1 MKKTSEIML
10 PLVAGLAIALG
21 IIIGRSTK
29 PSQTAAPIVMQ
40 QPGNKLSEILNLID
54 ASYVDTVDVEQ
65 MVEEAIPT
73 VLDKLDP
80 HTLYIPAEEMQQV
93 NEEMEGNFGGIGVQF
108 SIQEDTVVIVS
119 VISGGP
125 SSQLGILPG
134 DRIIAVADTAFTG
147 KKINNTNVMKSL
159 RGEIGTT
166 VRITVLRGNSRLDFN
181 ITRGLIPINSVD
193 VAYMVDN
200 SLGYIKIDRFA
211 QTTYDEMLRAIAQL
225 KNSGCTRLLVDLR
238 GNSGGLL
245 DIAIKMCNEFL
256 HKGDLIVYTEG
267 RMQPR
272 ADVRANGMGTCQDMD
287 LTVLIDEYSASASEI
302 FAGSMQDNDRATI
315 VGRRSFGKGLV
326 QQQIA
331 LSDNSS
337 IRLTVA
343 RYHTASGRCI
353 QRPYDKGHEDYYE
366 DIYNRYEHGEFFNAD
381 SVRQNTDLQFK
392 TRAGRPVYGG
402 GGIMPDVFVPQDT
415 TDMSDFYYKLRAK
428 GIIYSFALDYADRNR
443 KTLSEAGS
451 VGQLKEMLDR
461 RPIVDELIEFA
472 RKKNMAIDRH
482 GFERSRRFID
492 IETKAYIANNI
503 LNNEGFYPIIH
514 QMDNVF
520 GRAVEIATADD
531 ASQN

>member
-166 VRITVLRGNSRLDFN
+166 VRITVLRGNSHLDFN

-256 HKGDLIVYTEG
+256 HKGPDCLHRRPNAAARRRQG
-267 RMQPR
+267 QRHGHLPGHGPDR
-272 ADVRANGMGTCQDMD
+272 ADRR
-287 LTVLIDEYSASASEI
+287 I
-302 FAGSMQDNDRATI
+302 FGIGKRDFCRLHAG
-315 VGRRSFGKGLV
+315 
-326 QQQIA
+326 
-331 LSDNSS
+331 
-337 IRLTVA
+337 
-343 RYHTASGRCI
+343 
-353 QRPYDKGHEDYYE
+353 QRPRHHRGSPLVWQ
-366 DIYNRYEHGEFFNAD
+366 RLGPAAD
-381 SVRQNTDLQFK
+381 S
-392 TRAGRPVYGG
+392 A
-402 GGIMPDVFVPQDT
+402 
-415 TDMSDFYYKLRAK
+415 
-428 GIIYSFALDYADRNR
+428 
-443 KTLSEAGS
+443 
-451 VGQLKEMLDR
+451 VGQLVDPPDR
-461 RPIVDELIEFA
+461 GPIP
-472 RKKNMAIDRH
+472 H
-482 GFERSRRFID
+482 GER
-492 IETKAYIANNI
+492 TLHPAP
-503 LNNEGFYPIIH
+503 L
-514 QMDNVF
+514 
-520 GRAVEIATADD
+520 
-531 ASQN
+531 